1 MTVPAVTA
9 EWVCTRCGTINRKL
23 VPADTQETE
32 DRCQHCRA
40 KHEVERGSRKVFW
53 DAEPD

>member
-9 EWVCTRCGTINRKL
+9 EWVCTRCGSTNRKL
-23 VPADTQETE
+23 VPADTKEAE

-40 KHEVERGSRKVFW
+40 KHEIEPGPRRVFW
-53 DAEPD
+53 NAELD

>member
-23 VPADTQETE
+23 GPADADETE
-32 DRCQHCRA
+32 DRCHHCRA
-40 KHEVERGSRKVFW
+40 KHEVERGKRKVFW
-53 DAEPD
+53 DAELD

>member
-9 EWVCTRCGTINRKL
+9 EWVCTRCGTTNRKL
-23 VPADTQETE
+23 VPADTKEAE

-40 KHEVERGSRKVFW
+40 KHEIEPGPRRVFW
-53 DAEPD
+53 DAELD

>member
-9 EWVCTRCGTINRKL
+9 EWVCTRCGTTNRKL
-23 VPADTQETE
+23 VPADTKEAE

-40 KHEVERGSRKVFW
+40 KHEIEPGPRPVFW
-53 DAEPD
+53 DAELD